1 MLSIDLLILE
11 DRFVAE
17 LNELQTILGVSFM
30 QPSLLV
36 QALTHSSYAN
46 ENPGIAP
53 ASNERLE
60 YLGDAVLG
68 LIVAE
73 NLYRDFPSL
82 AEGEMTRLR
91 SILVKQE
98 TLAQVAESISLG
110 KYLYL
115 GKGEEASNGREKPAN
130 LARALEAVIAAVY
143 LDQGT
148 AVTEQLVLDLLDA
161 DLRKAFNQGATIDYK
176 SQLQELLQAKT
187 QQTPVY
193 NLIETAGPDHDKKF
207 TVEVR
212 LGDELLARGTGR
224 SKKKAETEAA
234 RIALGKFAGTF
245 TE

>member
-1 MLSIDLLILE
+1 MD
-11 DRFVAE
+11 DQ
-17 LNELQTILGVSFM
+17 NELQKKLGVSFQ
-30 QPSLLV
+30 QPELLT

-60 YLGDAVLG
+60 FLGDAILG

-73 NLYRDFPSL
+73 NLFRDFPGMS
-82 AEGEMTRLR
+82 EGEMTRLR

-98 TLAQVAESISLG
+98 TLARVAESIKLG
-110 KYLYL
+110 NYLYL
-115 GKGEEASNGREKPAN
+115 GKGEEASGGKDKPAN
-130 LARALEAVIAAVY
+130 LARALESVVAAVY
-143 LDQGT
+143 LDQGS
-148 AVTEQLVLDLLDA
+148 AITEQLVLEILDA
-161 DLRKAFNQGATIDYK
+161 ELLKTLYQGAIIDYK

-193 NLIETAGPDHDKKF
+193 NLIETQGPDHSKNF

-212 LGDELLARGTGR
+212 LGNDVLATGIGR

-234 RIALGKFAGTF
+234 RIALEKLQ
-245 TE
+245 

>member
-1 MLSIDLLILE
+1 LIYPPGGQI
-11 DRFVAE
+11 VAD
-17 LNELQTILGVSFM
+17 LNELQKILGVSFQ
-30 QPSLLV
+30 QPDVLT

-53 ASNERLE
+53 ASNERPE
-60 YLGDAVLG
+60 FLGDAILG

-73 NLYRDFPSL
+73 NLYRDFPSMS
-82 AEGEMTRLR
+82 EGEMTRLR

-98 TLAQVAESISLG
+98 TLAQVAASIGLG
-110 KYLYL
+110 NYLYL
-115 GKGEEASNGREKPAN
+115 GKGEEASGGREKPAN

-143 LDQGT
+143 LDQGS
-148 AVTEQLVLDLLDA
+148 AITEQLVLEILDTELLKT
-161 DLRKAFNQGATIDYK
+161 LYQGAIIDYK

-193 NLIETAGPDHDKKF
+193 NLIETQGPDHNKKF

-212 LGDELLARGTGR
+212 IGTEVLATGVGR

-234 RIALGKFAGTF
+234 RIALEKLNNTF
-245 TE
+245 TG

>member
-1 MLSIDLLILE
+1 MSDL
-11 DRFVAE
+11 AE
-17 LNELQTILGVSFM
+17 LQRILGVSFQ
-30 QPSLLV
+30 QPELLA

-60 YLGDAVLG
+60 FLGDAILG

-73 NLYRDFPSL
+73 NLYRDFPNMS
-82 AEGEMTRLR
+82 EGEMTRLR

-98 TLAQVAESISLG
+98 TLARVAESIRLG
-110 KYLYL
+110 NYLYL
-115 GKGEEASNGREKPAN
+115 GKGEEASGGREKPAN

-143 LDQGT
+143 LDHGS
-148 AVTEQLVLDLLDA
+148 AISEQLVLDILDTELLKI
-161 DLRKAFNQGATIDYK
+161 LYQGAIIDYK
-176 SQLQELLQAKT
+176 SQLQELLQAKS

-193 NLIETAGPDHDKKF
+193 NLIETQGPDHNKKF

-212 LGDELLARGTGR
+212 IGNDVLAIGIGR

-234 RIALGKFAGTF
+234 HIALEKLNTTF
-245 TE
+245 TG